1 MRTNDEIYDIV
12 MDRKDEYEARKHA
25 RNKRVGAISAAVVA
39 IAICV
44 TAGIAAQRG
53 AITSKK
59 AEGGAN
65 SEATYPEISVYEEE
79 QTAISYANDE
89 DEIIT
94 EAMTGYNDK
103 EEPTTQKIYG
113 GAIVLPDEATVP
125 DEHGSETT
133 TAVPH
138 DEGSGGT

>member
-1 MRTNDEIYDIV
+1 MVLIMRTNDEIYDIV
-12 MDRKDEYEARKHA
+12 MDRKDEYEARKRA

-79 QTAISYANDE
+79 QT
-89 DEIIT
+89 
-94 EAMTGYNDK
+94 
-103 EEPTTQKIYG
+103 QKYRNLCYTNRAG
-113 GAIVLPDEATVP
+113 CADNRQYPA
-125 DEHGSETT
+125 
-133 TAVPH
+133 
-138 DEGSGGT
+138 